1 MPKLVIDN
9 EACKSCGYC
18 VAQCP
23 KKVLEIGTEVNKKGY
38 RYIVEAK
45 PEACIGC
52 AICATICP
60 DCVIEVYK

>member
-1 MPKLVIDN
+1 MPKLEIN
-9 EACKSCGYC
+9 AETCKACGYC

-23 KKVLEIGTEVNKKGY
+23 KNVLEFGNEINTKGY
-38 RYIVEAK
+38 HFINAAK
-45 PEACIGC
+45 PDDCIGC